1 MRQKFSYFDTSSH
14 DRSTWENLCPPG
26 EYRVVPPSAL
36 SGLLPAGLLAKAD
49 SALLVASGSPQGTI
63 VWMANIHRVDAKAS
77 GIDQEP
83 FGIVFHGNTPAQSG
97 CLVHH
102 GDWSE
107 RTMPVPSEFWAALV
121 ASGIGNCYPFSGL
134 PTKAAGPIT
143 DLNVPSQHGAFGVL
157 VDQLKYSP
165 MSEG

>member
-1 MRQKFSYFDTSSH
+1 MGQKFSYFDTSSH
-14 DRSTWENLCPPG
+14 DCPTWEKLCPPG

-49 SALLVASGSPQGTI
+49 SVLIVASGCSQGTV
-63 VWMANIHRVDAKAS
+63 VWMANANRVDAKAS

-83 FGIVFHGNTPAQSG
+83 FGIVFHGDTPAMSG

-102 GDWSE
+102 GSWCE
-107 RTMPVPSEFWAALV
+107 RTMPAPPQFWDAIA

-134 PTKAAGPIT
+134 PSNTAGPISE
-143 DLNVPSQHGAFGVL
+143 LSVPSQHGAFGVL
-157 VDQLKYSP
+157 VDKLKGSL
-165 MSEG
+165 MSGG